1 MQQAAV
7 EQQLMDRKLP
17 AKRGTIYD
25 SNGKVLAESA
35 SVWQVV
41 MSPANIDTDKQREAV
56 ASGLSEILGL
66 DKADL
71 LEKTKQN
78 SYYVVVKRKIESD
91 TRTKF
96 LNLSINLR
104 KTTTVAIMRYSCRM
118 TTKDITRITTLHLM

>member
-91 TRTKF
+91 ARTKF

-104 KTTTVAIMRYSCRM
+104 KTTTAAIMRYSCRM
-118 TTKDITRITTLHLM
+118 TTKDITRITTLRLM